1 MRYCLLDQACEL
13 LRAHGVVRSR
23 SDFSVSWLGQSECY
37 FRTLHCRKAEPSL
50 GVMAVCASRMQRA
63 GEMLIATEGFRHV
76 GERFLYVAD
85 KCHEIVNED
94 AMELEL
100 AA

>member
-13 LRAHGVVRSR
+13 LRSHGVVRSR
-23 SDFSVSWLGQSECY
+23 SDFSVNWLGQSECY
-37 FRTLHCRKAEPSL
+37 FRTLHCRNADPSL
-50 GVMAVCASRMQRA
+50 SVMAVCASRLQKT
-63 GEMLIATEGFRHV
+63 GELLLATEKYRHV
-76 GERFLYVAD
+76 GERFLFVAE

-94 AMELEL
+94 AMQLEV